1 MLAVTLVTLVRR
13 RVVGGFVERFSEVL
27 LRIQTKFE
35 GGFNGES
42 WVILLSLG
50 LYCWAAAQCCL

>member
-13 RVVGGFVERFSEVL
+13 RVVGGFVGRFSDGL
-27 LRIQTKFE
+27 LRIQTEFE
-35 GGFNGES
+35 GGFKGGFKGGFNGES

-50 LYCWAAAQCCL
+50 P